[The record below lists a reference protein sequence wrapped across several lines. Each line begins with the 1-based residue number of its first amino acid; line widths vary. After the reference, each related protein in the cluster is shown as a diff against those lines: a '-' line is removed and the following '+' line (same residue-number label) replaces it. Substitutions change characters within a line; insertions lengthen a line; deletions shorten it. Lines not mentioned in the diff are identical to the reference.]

1 LFNNQRIF
9 EIEFLFPNIRNTFK
23 VNGAVNAKAQ
33 GQATISTA
41 VNTLKAI
48 FASIKTNSQ
57 ILQKQS
63 IIK

>member
-1 LFNNQRIF
+1 
-9 EIEFLFPNIRNTFK
+9 

-48 FASIKTNSQ
+48 FASKINSQ
-57 ILQKQS
+57 TAKAINNK
-63 IIK
+63 IGVK